1 MGAVRCAERI
11 VHVNVT
17 ESGELFG
24 KCGIVLFL
32 LRVEPEVLEQHCAS
46 FRKAGSHFLDFRT
59 HAIGSEKDLLPQ
71 HFAEPRSHGL
81 QAVLRFG
88 LSLRPAE
95 VRRKNQAAG
104 VFENITDRWEG
115 SPDTRVVCNS
125 PAIDRNI
132 EVHAHEHTLAAQIE
146 IRNGEFA
153 HECYFTSSLMRSRIR
168 QLKPHS
174 LSYQENTLT
183 NLSPSVFVNGA
194 STMDECG
201 LCRKSTET
209 SSSSVYC
216 SMPFKGPLAAAF
228 NAWFTD
234 STVTGLAVRAVRSTS
249 ETSGVGTRIAIPS
262 SFPFRSGKTS
272 PIALAAPVDVGIMDS
287 AAARARRRSGDWK
300 STRLNSSHMSI
311 SYA

>member
-1 MGAVRCAERI
+1 MSAVRGTESI
-11 VHVNVT
+11 VHINVA
-17 ESGELFG
+17 ESRQLSG
-24 KCGIVLFL
+24 KCRVVLFFL
-32 LRVEPEVLEQHCAS
+32 GVESEVLEQKCVAIP
-46 FRKAGSHFLDFRT
+46 KAGNHFLHLRT
-59 HAIGSEKDLLPQ
+59 NAVGSERDLFPQ
-71 HFAEPRSHGL
+71 QFAEPRSDRF
-81 QAVLRFG
+81 QAVLRFR

-95 VRRKNQAAG
+95 MRSENQAAAF
-104 VFENITDRWEG
+104 FENITDRWKR
-115 SPDTRVVCNS
+115 SLDARVICDPS
-125 PAIDRNI
+125 AFDGDI

-146 IRNGEFA
+146 IRNGKLA
-153 HECYFTSSLMRSRIR
+153 HAVYFTSSLMRSRIR